1 MEESFGQA
9 SVRSRML
16 AQGRALQERVGREGN
31 QNQILAEKAFCF
43 EFERPSAHSN
53 SDELGRSGY
62 GGRAVQEQN
71 LVERLKAELMRVTAE
86 RDEAEEKVE
95 ILHQKLLDS
104 EQLFKFIKANHIK
117 LLVEKEQSGS
127 EFLAMEAE
135 LKTVKEKLEMAE
147 KENGHFSILSVQQ
160 NLMAHEQSRKIKGLM
175 EEVAELKA
183 KDRGKG
189 IEEFSK
195 NPKQKIAV
203 NQTSDLKPQ
212 LKLNI
217 VKKSKANIAKPKKYS
232 KKPEAE
238 KCNIRPLNSIIF
250 RKPPPQVTP
259 NYRPPSL
266 NSIRTF
272 PPNNGTVSPFSNFA
286 HIPLLAYPTPSP
298 YLAPASPIHYFWLIS
313 ADRMADESIPNFIC

>member
-1 MEESFGQA
+1 
-9 SVRSRML
+9 
-16 AQGRALQERVGREGN
+16 
-31 QNQILAEKAFCF
+31 
-43 EFERPSAHSN
+43 
-53 SDELGRSGY
+53 
-62 GGRAVQEQN
+62 
-71 LVERLKAELMRVTAE
+71 
-86 RDEAEEKVE
+86 
-95 ILHQKLLDS
+95 
-104 EQLFKFIKANHIK
+104 
-117 LLVEKEQSGS
+117 
-127 EFLAMEAE
+127 
-135 LKTVKEKLEMAE
+135 
-147 KENGHFSILSVQQ
+147 
-160 NLMAHEQSRKIKGLM
+160 M

-183 KDRGKG
+183 KDRGEG

-203 NQTSDLKPQ
+203 KQKSDLKPQ

-217 VKKSKANIAKPKKYS
+217 VKKSKANIVKPKKNS
-232 KKPEAE
+232 KKSEAE

-272 PPNNGTVSPFSNFA
+272 PPNNGTVSPFSSFA

-298 YLAPASPIHYFWLIS
+298 YLAPASPFHYVWLIS